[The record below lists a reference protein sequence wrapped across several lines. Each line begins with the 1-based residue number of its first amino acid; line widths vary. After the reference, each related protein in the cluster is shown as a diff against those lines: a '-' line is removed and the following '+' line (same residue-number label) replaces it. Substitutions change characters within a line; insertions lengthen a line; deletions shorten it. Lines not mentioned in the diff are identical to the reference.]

1 MFVVIK
7 EFQDAVYK
15 DTFYS
20 YESGP
25 EDQAVFFSKKA
36 AELYAKK
43 ISYRLKE
50 NERFTIEEV

>member
-7 EFQDAVYK
+7 EFQDPIFK

-25 EDQAVFFSKKA
+25 EDAAQFFSKKA

-43 ISYRLKE
+43 IAYRLKE
-50 NERFTIEEV
+50 NERYIIEEV